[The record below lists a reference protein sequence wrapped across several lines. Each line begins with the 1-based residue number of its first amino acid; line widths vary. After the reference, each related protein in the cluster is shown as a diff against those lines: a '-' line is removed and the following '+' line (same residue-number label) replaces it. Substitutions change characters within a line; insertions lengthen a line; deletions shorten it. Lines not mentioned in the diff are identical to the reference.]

1 MILYIYIYIYTREE
15 TDGKLADKKTKQVS
29 YDVTYAIGKLRA
41 WNTKYKKPHPHKSIG
56 IAECT
61 SKISKL
67 TPRAQIMNNDN
78 DKKKKILIKLLA
90 KITTLSLRVVIY
102 WKST

>member
-1 MILYIYIYIYTREE
+1 MIFFIYIYTREE

-78 DKKKKILIKLLA
+78 DKKKKKSHQIACQNYNTVLKGGNLLEVN
-90 KITTLSLRVVIY
+90 II
-102 WKST
+102 